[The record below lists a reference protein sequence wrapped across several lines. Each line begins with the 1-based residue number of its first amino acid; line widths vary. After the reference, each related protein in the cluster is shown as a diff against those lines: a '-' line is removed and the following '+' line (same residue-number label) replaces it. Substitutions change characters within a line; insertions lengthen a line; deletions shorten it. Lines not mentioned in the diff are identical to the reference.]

1 MIQLRPFDDFA
12 AMTVI
17 RGLDPWDQM
26 EAEATRGARSSHLAI
41 WADWRA
47 IEGARV
53 ASWVVHS
60 EAGTPFALVA
70 LANTGQSGV
79 AQAAM
84 LAMNHQG
91 WRRELVAV
99 ARTIRDQMPEFCAE
113 LGIHRIEA
121 RAWATHPRA
130 SAFLQLVGFHHET
143 DMPGFGPGGTETF
156 RQFAWV
162 GANGQPT
169 PTTERI

>member
-12 AMTVI
+12 AMEVI
-17 RGLDPWDQM
+17 RHLDPYDQL

-53 ASWVVHS
+53 ASWVVHRDS
-60 EAGTPFALVA
+60 GLPVAVVA
-70 LANTGQSGV
+70 LANTGQAGV

-84 LAMNHQG
+84 LARDHRRF
-91 WRRELVAV
+91 RRELVAV
-99 ARTIRDQMPEFCAE
+99 ARAIRTDMPGFCNK

-121 RAWATHPRA
+121 RAWAAHPRA
-130 SAFLQLVGFHHET
+130 SAFLRLVGFHHET

-162 GANGQPT
+162 AVAD
-169 PTTERI
+169 ERTD